1 MLIRLKVDGF
11 KNLQDIDLRFGPFT
25 CIAGSNGVGK
35 SNIFDAIQFLSA
47 LATGSLAE
55 ASRAIRDD
63 KAAPYRG
70 NEARAL
76 FQRIGDHSREIM
88 SFEAEMIVPETA
100 QDDLGQM
107 AIAATTTLVYRLQLK
122 LRSDEQEIRAR
133 GPLEIV
139 HESLDPIPRKS
150 LKEKVFFRN
159 SPVWLERIAKG
170 KRSNSVPFISTL
182 PDGPQIRL
190 HQDGT
195 QGNPRS
201 RQASTLTRTVLSAAE
216 ASEAPTVVCARQE
229 MASWH
234 LLQFEPTALRS
245 PNSVLAASRMGP
257 RGDGLPA
264 TLYRLAF
271 GGSLEAAEGDPPIY
285 QRLASKL
292 RELLPE
298 VRRVEVMRDDKSETL
313 SLVATMKD
321 GSTFPARSLS
331 DGTLRF
337 LALAVLESDPT
348 ATGIICLEEPEN
360 GLHPDRIPSILRL
373 LQEIAVD
380 PLKEASDDNP
390 ARQVIINTHSPLVV
404 GNVPEDSLLVVE
416 PKVADAWNGKR
427 ATVPRFSCLE
437 GTWRRSVP
445 SPMPP
450 MSMSSLMGYL
460 SGSSPT
466 AETEDQNPRT
476 VIQRSDVQK
485 AFQLDLFAKPE

>member
-11 KNLQDIDLRFGPFT
+11 KNLQDVDLRFGPFT

-55 ASRAIRDD
+55 ASRSVRDD
-63 KAAPYRG
+63 KTAPYRG

-76 FQRIGDHSREIM
+76 FQRIGEQTREVM
-88 SFEAEMIVPETA
+88 SFEAEMIVPESA
-100 QDDLGQM
+100 QDELGQT
-107 AIAATTTLVYRLQLK
+107 ANAATTTLVYRIQLK
-122 LRSDEQEIRAR
+122 LRSGEQEIRTR
-133 GPLEIV
+133 SPLEIV
-139 HESLDPIPRKS
+139 HESLEPVPRKS
-150 LKEKVFFRN
+150 LKERVFFRH
-159 SPVWLERIAKG
+159 SPSWLEQVAKG

-182 PDGPQIRL
+182 LDGPQIRL

-234 LLQFEPTALRS
+234 MLQFEPTALRS
-245 PNSVLAASRMGP
+245 PNPVLAPSRMGA

-264 TLYRLAF
+264 TLYRLAYGAF
-271 GGSLEAAEGDPPIY
+271 FEAAEGDPPIY
-285 QRLASKL
+285 QRLASEL

-298 VRRVEVMRDDKSETL
+298 VRRVEVIRDDKSETL

-321 GSTFPARSLS
+321 GSIFPARSLS

-337 LALAVLESDPT
+337 LALAVLERDPS
-348 ATGIICLEEPEN
+348 ATGVICMEEPEN
-360 GLHPDRIPSILRL
+360 GLHPDRIPAILRL
-373 LQEIAVD
+373 LQGIAVD
-380 PLKEASDDNP
+380 PMKDSSDDNP
-390 ARQVIINTHSPLVV
+390 PRQVIINTHSPLVV

-416 PKVADAWNGKR
+416 PKTADAWNGKKT
-427 ATVPRFSCLE
+427 TVPRFSCLE

-460 SGSSPT
+460 SGSSP
-466 AETEDQNPRT
+466 ANENEDQNPRT
-476 VIQRSDVQK
+476 VIQRPDVRK
-485 AFQLDLFAKPE
+485 IFQLDLFAKSE